1 MCGSDGNDN
10 DDHVADDRGPG
21 ALHIRGRVP
30 APRGDPVMNVYEIV
44 TEKLV
49 AALERG
55 TVPWRRP
62 WRGAACAPRNLASRK
77 EYRGINALLLGI
89 AGLRAAIRMLART
102 T

>member
-1 MCGSDGNDN
+1 
-10 DDHVADDRGPG
+10 
-21 ALHIRGRVP
+21 
-30 APRGDPVMNVYEIV
+30 MNVYEIV